1 MATVIGTCEIGTC
14 GTLAIES
21 ADQPVNAAL
30 AQKKA
35 ARRAYLRILG
45 AGFCIGVTGLNEDD

>member
-1 MATVIGTCEIGTC
+1 MGTCDIGTC

-21 ADQPVNAAL
+21 ADHPVNAAL

-35 ARRAYLRILG
+35 ARRAYLRVIG
-45 AGFCIGVTGLNEDD
+45 AGFCIVVTGLNEDD